1 MYGAVVFMLSPEL
14 LPYFSRMTRPPPTS
28 PPAKLHAL
36 ENVEQTPVRAGLT
49 LPELEV
55 DKRSFALRV
64 DRSCAT
70 DVRAPVRIPG
80 LCAGAVGGL
89 PPPPPAGFAAAAP
102 PTIKVSAANATA
114 AVAFDVDAASPEG
127 FGDDG
132 SVVTGAFAAGIGEAI
147 LWSRNPRSA
156 SLTCGNQRGRKGMT
170 SSDPEPHPQRIE
182 FLVRVETTR
191 RCWGALLNGRET
203 KGTTAVVVDTIAQL
217 IVARSDGVI
226 GKFAVG
232 KFAVGMFTRARN
244 YLTVCHTSQRF
255 PILMGCGS
263 IDGCT
268 AIFLTKAAT
277 AGSSSAE
284 YCLVSSAKNASSSP
298 NRRLSMSSTFDGRK
312 QTGTWLSVP
321 TFYSLI
327 QLRHQADITS
337 MLQSYGSPSTVHRI
351 NEFVNSFL

>member
-1 MYGAVVFMLSPEL
+1 MYGVVVFMLSPEL

-28 PPAKLHAL
+28 PPAKLHAP

-89 PPPPPAGFAAAAP
+89 PPPPPACFAAAAP

-114 AVAFDVDAASPEG
+114 AVAVDVDAASPEG

-170 SSDPEPHPQRIE
+170 SSDPEPRPQRIE

-232 KFAVGMFTRARN
+232 KFAVGKFTRARN
-244 YLTVCHTSQRF
+244 YLTVSH
-255 PILMGCGS
+255 PHGLW
-263 IDGCT
+263 
-268 AIFLTKAAT
+268 L
-277 AGSSSAE
+277 
-284 YCLVSSAKNASSSP
+284 
-298 NRRLSMSSTFDGRK
+298 NRWMHCDFSHQGGDGRLFLRGILLGQLGEK
-312 QTGTWLSVP
+312 RLLVP
-321 TFYSLI
+321 
-327 QLRHQADITS
+327 
-337 MLQSYGSPSTVHRI
+337 
-351 NEFVNSFL
+351 